1 MKMKYASKRRR
12 DQKKRGSGQVQQH
25 TNKEHKHET
34 RGEKYICQ
42 RLKLPLNKLENRQLR
57 TNPQSQTHEKKE
69 NEDQKRTQWESQI
82 LHIKTHRCRKLIHR
96 HQKAK
101 ESNEETYRLKE
112 KTKN

>member
-34 RGEKYICQ
+34 RGEKNICQ

-57 TNPQSQTHEKKE
+57 TNPQSQKHEKKRRPE
-69 NEDQKRTQWESQI
+69 KNSERVPNTAYKNSQMQKIDTQTSES
-82 LHIKTHRCRKLIHR
+82 KRK
-96 HQKAK
+96 
-101 ESNEETYRLKE
+101 
-112 KTKN
+112 